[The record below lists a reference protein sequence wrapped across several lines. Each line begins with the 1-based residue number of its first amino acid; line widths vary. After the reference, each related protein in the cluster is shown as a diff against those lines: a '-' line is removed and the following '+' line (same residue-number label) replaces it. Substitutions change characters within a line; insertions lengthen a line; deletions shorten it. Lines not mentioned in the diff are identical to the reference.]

1 MTAINA
7 LRTSTSGL
15 NAQAT
20 KLSGISNN
28 IANSSTVGYK
38 RVDTQFES
46 LVLEGSSS
54 GSYSMAGTQANNRVE
69 ISKVGQVQYTGTDTD
84 IAVNGTGFLVVN
96 ETSDSDGKYLATRA
110 GSFRPDAY
118 GNLVNSAGYYLQ
130 GVKLGADGEPVDNA
144 GDNNVE
150 GLTTVNIN
158 NISVASAPT
167 TEMRTWFNLPK
178 TETGYANPPPDADS
192 FVSSIDYYDLT
203 GGTQTLT
210 YRFTPRIPEEDGASD
225 TNTWT
230 LEIFDSASGDLSSTD
245 TFDTT
250 KRVAAIGMQ
259 FWSTGDYAGTIGA
272 IWDESGALLADADF
286 LTQQTTMAA
295 AGSAPVLSGVPNPAT
310 YGATAASPSTDYGDT
325 DNLAAASVLG
335 TYDSETGVLTVKVGV
350 QGGYEG
356 YDLPITIG
364 TFNSFEGITQLT
376 GSYQETKVEKDG
388 SGFGLLERVS
398 VEEDGQVIATF
409 SNGKSRAIYELK
421 LAVFPNAN
429 GLNPVSGDAYE
440 MSLAAGAVRLLQPG
454 DGAAG
459 TTSGASLE
467 SSNVD
472 IGTELTNLIETQR
485 AYSSNASVIR
495 TADQMME
502 EATNLKR

>member
-20 KLSGISNN
+20 KLAGISNN

-54 GSYSMAGTQANNRVE
+54 GSYALAGVAPRNRLE
-69 ISKVGQVQYTGTDTD
+69 ISRVGQVQATGVDTD
-84 IAVNGTGFLVVN
+84 IAISGNGFLVVN
-96 ETSDSDGKYLATRA
+96 EDADSSGKYLATRA
-110 GSFRPDAY
+110 GSFRPDAF
-118 GNLVNSAGYYLQ
+118 GNLVNSAGFYLQ
-130 GVKLGADGEPVDNA
+130 GVKLGADGQPVGNM
-144 GDNNVE
+144 GDNNVDS
-150 GLTTVNIN
+150 LSTVNIN

-178 TETGYANPPPDADS
+178 GDTGYANPPPPTNA
-192 FVSSIDYYDLT
+192 FVSSIDYYDST

-210 YRFTPRIPEEDGASD
+210 YRFTPVLPEQDGASD
-225 TNTWT
+225 TSTWT
-230 LEIFDSASGDLSSTD
+230 LEIFDSASGNLSSTNLYD
-245 TFDTT
+245 PT
-250 KRVAAIGMQ
+250 KRVAAMGLQ
-259 FWSTGDYAGTIGA
+259 FWSNGTEAGTLA
-272 IWDESGALLADADF
+272 AVWDATA
-286 LTQQTTMAA
+286 QA
-295 AGSAPVLSGVPNPAT
+295 AGTAQVASGFSPPGGSSPLLSGVPNPAT
-310 YGATAASPSTDYGDT
+310 YGATPTVPATNYGAP
-325 DNLAAASVLG
+325 DNLPAASVLG
-335 TYDSETGVLTVKVGV
+335 NYDAVKGPLTVKVGV
-350 QGGYEG
+350 QGGFAG
-356 YDLPITIG
+356 TDLPITLG

-376 GSYQETKVEKDG
+376 GSYLPTKIEKNG
-388 SGFGLLERVS
+388 SAFGLLERVS
-398 VEEDGQVIATF
+398 VADDGKVIATF
-409 SNGKSRAIYELK
+409 SNGKSRPIYALK
-421 LAVFPNAN
+421 LAIFPNAN

-440 MSLAAGAVRLLQPG
+440 MSLEAGAVRLLDPG
-454 DGAAG
+454 SGAAG
-459 TTSGASLE
+459 STSGGALE

-495 TADQMME
+495 TADQMLE